1 MSIEI
6 KVPTFPESISEGEI
20 AAWHKSEGD
29 AVVEGDVLVEI
40 ETDKVVL
47 EVPAMADG
55 VMAKQLKAEGDTV
68 ASEEVIGE
76 LEAGAAA
83 AQSAPTEKAVV
94 EKADASNP
102 SIQQDV
108 SPAVR
113 RLLSEHGLSA
123 DQMTGT
129 GKNGKVTVDDVKQY
143 VAAAKQPAEANHT
156 ASSVTPASTNTDGRI
171 EERVKMTRLRK
182 TVASRLL
189 KVQQDNAILTTF
201 NEVDMKP
208 VMDLRKAYKD
218 QFEKKHDVR
227 LGFMSFFVKAA
238 TEALKQFP
246 EVNASID
253 GEDIVYHGYFDISI
267 AVSSPRG
274 LVVPVLRNTDQ
285 MSMAEVEKQIRV
297 FAQKARDGALSIEDM
312 QGGTFTVTNG
322 GGFGSM
328 LSTPIINAPQSAIL
342 GMHNIVERPVAVN
355 GEVVIRPIMY
365 LALSYDHRIIDG
377 AQSVTFLKTIK
388 EYLEQPARI
397 LLQV

>member
-29 AVVEGDVLVEI
+29 AISEGDILVEI

-47 EVPAMADG
+47 EVPAMVDG
-55 VMAKQLKAEGDTV
+55 VMGKQLKAEGDIV
-68 ASEEVIGE
+68 ASEEVIGQLTE
-76 LEAGAAA
+76 GAAA
-83 AQSAPTEKAVV
+83 PQATSTDKVNDAASAS
-94 EKADASNP
+94 DDS
-102 SIQQDV
+102 SQQDV

-113 RLLSEHGLSA
+113 RLLSEHDLSV
-123 DQMTGT
+123 DQVTGS
-129 GKNGKVTVDDVKQY
+129 GKNGKVTADDVKRHL
-143 VAAAKQPAEANHT
+143 AAGQKPAEQQN
-156 ASSVTPASTNTDGRI
+156 SNVPQKPLLTNTDGRI

-201 NEVDMKP
+201 NEVDMQP

-285 MSMAEVEKQIRV
+285 MSMADVEKQIRV
-297 FAQKARDGALSIEDM
+297 FAKKARDGALSIEEM
-312 QGGTFTVTNG
+312 QGGTFTITNG

-342 GMHNIVERPVAVN
+342 GMHNIVERPVAIN